1 MIFSLLL
8 LLQTEGQK
16 AVSNVHPQGQVKAM
30 QPALAPAPVVMVPP
44 PSLLS
49 RFRWYHAAL
58 AVGVLAASG
67 AGTAIFVKVPTDL
80 MQSVKMIM
88 L

>member
-1 MIFSLLL
+1 MIFFIF
-8 LLQTEGQK
+8 LLQTDGQK
-16 AVSNVHPQGQVKAM
+16 AVSNVQPQGQVQAM
-30 QPALAPAPVVMVPP
+30 QPAPVVMVPP

-67 AGTAIFVKVPTDL
+67 AGTAVFVKVPTDL
-80 MQSVKMIM
+80 K
-88 L
+88 LLCYLHLYAEY